1 MACQRLAHLE
11 GKFVKEESADV
22 EEKLSA
28 LIARAERENPKALAD
43 AFRRAVLVRRGLT
56 LTRTSKG
63 PVLSLKE

>member
-1 MACQRLAHLE
+1 MKATKILGAQ
-11 GKFVKEESADV
+11 K
-22 EEKLSA
+22 KLDA

-63 PVLSLKE
+63 PVLSFSSEGAGA